1 MNRPRHIAWI
11 GFTLLLVSLASC
23 RNGTSPDEIGDAE
36 GELAPNPSFE
46 RGGSG
51 PDGWTTY
58 VNGTAPQ
65 STFEWRQ
72 SGARTGSRSL
82 SVTTRT
88 ADGFGWPG
96 WRSDPIRIDS
106 RQSYEM
112 SIWYRTTTVASP
124 SLEVD
129 LFDTNGSYLRFF
141 SVGPAG
147 GSAESDGNWHEMK
160 RTLDATVSH
169 RSRCGG
175 SASHR
180 RLLGRLRGLECTQ
193 RHGDIDT
200 LRRCCVS
207 SRRSVR
213 CRIATRCANSARP
226 TLRSSEAY
234 RAPRIL
240 SRIQQRALQ
249 LKGNLMDYSR
259 QATRHDSAAGESG
272 LLS

>member
-160 RTLDATVSH
+160 RTLDATVLTDLGAVEVRLIADFSVA
-169 RSRCGG
+169 SGG
-175 SASHR
+175 SSVPK
-180 RLLGRLRGLECTQ
+180 
-193 RHGDIDT
+193 DT
-200 LRRCCVS
+200 EISIRFDDVS
-207 SRRSVR
+207 F
-213 CRIATRCANSARP
+213 
-226 TLRSSEAY
+226 
-234 RAPRIL
+234 RAVGP
-240 SRIQQRALQ
+240 
-249 LKGNLMDYSR
+249 
-259 QATRHDSAAGESG
+259 
-272 LLS
+272 